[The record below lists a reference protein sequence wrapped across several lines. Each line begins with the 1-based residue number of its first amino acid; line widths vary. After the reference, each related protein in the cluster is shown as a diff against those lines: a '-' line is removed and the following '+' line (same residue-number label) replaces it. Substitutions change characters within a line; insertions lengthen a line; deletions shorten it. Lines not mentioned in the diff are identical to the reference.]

1 MGKATS
7 KNKTGRLRK
16 NNLDEDESS
25 FLEPISVD
33 ENEERSKSRGRLRG
47 TRDQEP
53 NSGSRSVPKRRAI
66 VSSSSAT
73 EEKNQVSNRLARVKS
88 RNKKKVGDS
97 IANEDEFESEQ
108 E

>member
-47 TRDQEP
+47 TRD
-53 NSGSRSVPKRRAI
+53 
-66 VSSSSAT
+66 
-73 EEKNQVSNRLARVKS
+73 
-88 RNKKKVGDS
+88 
-97 IANEDEFESEQ
+97 
-108 E
+108 